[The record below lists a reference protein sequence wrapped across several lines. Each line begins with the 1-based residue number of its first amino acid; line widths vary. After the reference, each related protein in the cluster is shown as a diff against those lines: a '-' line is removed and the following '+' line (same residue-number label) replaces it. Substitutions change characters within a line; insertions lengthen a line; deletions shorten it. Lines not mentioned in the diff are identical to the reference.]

1 MEIAGSIALVT
12 GGASGLGLATTR
24 QLHGAGAS
32 VVIFDLPGSNGL
44 AVARDLGPRAA
55 FSAGDVTSPAD
66 VDAALDAAG
75 ALAGGVPRIVV
86 NCAGI
91 GTAARTTSKDGPF
104 PLESFTRVI
113 QVNLIGT
120 FNVIRLAAYR
130 MSQAGEEAGER
141 GVIVNTA
148 SVAAFEGQIGQ
159 AAYSASKGGIVGMT
173 LPIARDLARLKI
185 RVMTIAPGLFNTP
198 LLGNLP
204 DEAIKSLGEQVPH
217 PARLGD
223 PAEYAALVAHIAA
236 NPMLNGETIRL
247 DGAIRMGP
255 RLRFRLIW
263 AAAHGGQQAFDVGP
277 GQRPLPFGEH
287 AAHDEAAR
295 RGLDGGEHDVEG
307 EFGQGHV
314 KGRDA
319 QRQAPV
325 KQVQGPR
332 HDTDRLPARARLDLQ
347 A

>member
-1 MEIAGSIALVT
+1 MNISGSIALVT

-24 QLHGAGAS
+24 RLHDDGAS
-32 VVIFDLPGSNGL
+32 VVILDLPGSNGV
-44 AVARDLGPRAA
+44 AVARALAPRVA
-55 FSAGDVTSPAD
+55 FCAGDVTSPED

-91 GTAARTTSKDGPF
+91 SASARTTGRDGPF

-130 MSQAGEEAGER
+130 MSQVGEEDGER

-148 SVAAFEGQIGQ
+148 SIAAFDGPIGQ

-185 RVMTIAPGLFNTP
+185 RVVTIAPGLFDTP
-198 LLGNLP
+198 LFRNLP
-204 DEAIKSLGEQVPH
+204 DEVIGSLGEQVPH

-223 PAEYAALVAHIAA
+223 PREYAALVAHVVE

-247 DGAIRMGP
+247 DGAIRLGP
-255 RLRFRLIW
+255 R
-263 AAAHGGQQAFDVGP
+263 
-277 GQRPLPFGEH
+277 
-287 AAHDEAAR
+287 
-295 RGLDGGEHDVEG
+295 
-307 EFGQGHV
+307 
-314 KGRDA
+314 
-319 QRQAPV
+319 
-325 KQVQGPR
+325 
-332 HDTDRLPARARLDLQ
+332 
-347 A
+347 

>member
-1 MEIAGSIALVT
+1 MNIAGSIALVT
-12 GGASGLGLATTR
+12 GGASGLGLATT
-24 QLHGAGAS
+24 QTLHASGAS
-32 VVIFDLPGSNGL
+32 VVVLDLPGSNGL
-44 AVARDLGPRAA
+44 AVAREMGARVA

-86 NCAGI
+86 NCAGV
-91 GTAARTTSKDGPF
+91 GAAARTTSKDGPF
-104 PLESFTRVI
+104 PLETFTRVV

-130 MSQAGEEAGER
+130 MRLAGPEEGNRDGER

-148 SVAAFEGQIGQ
+148 SVAAFDGQIGQ

-185 RVMTIAPGLFNTP
+185 RVVTIAPGLFNTP
-198 LLGNLP
+198 LLGNLS
-204 DEAIKSLGEQVPH
+204 DEVIKSLGEQVPH

-223 PAEYAALVAHIAA
+223 PREYAALVAHIAE

-255 RLRFRLIW
+255 R
-263 AAAHGGQQAFDVGP
+263 
-277 GQRPLPFGEH
+277 
-287 AAHDEAAR
+287 
-295 RGLDGGEHDVEG
+295 
-307 EFGQGHV
+307 
-314 KGRDA
+314 
-319 QRQAPV
+319 
-325 KQVQGPR
+325 
-332 HDTDRLPARARLDLQ
+332 
-347 A
+347 

>member
-1 MEIAGSIALVT
+1 MNISGSIALVT
-12 GGASGLGLATTR
+12 GGASGLGLATTVR
-24 QLHGAGAS
+24 LHEAGAS
-32 VVIFDLPGSNGL
+32 VVILDLPGSNGL
-44 AVARDLGPRAA
+44 AVAHDLGPRAA
-55 FSAGDVTSPAD
+55 FAPGDVTSPAD

-130 MSQAGEEAGER
+130 MSQAEEEDGER

-148 SVAAFEGQIGQ
+148 
-159 AAYSASKGGIVGMT
+159 
-173 LPIARDLARLKI
+173 
-185 RVMTIAPGLFNTP
+185 
-198 LLGNLP
+198 
-204 DEAIKSLGEQVPH
+204 
-217 PARLGD
+217 
-223 PAEYAALVAHIAA
+223 LVAHIVE

-255 RLRFRLIW
+255 RLGLRLI
-263 AAAHGGQQAFDVGP
+263 AHVGQQAFDVGP
-277 GQRPLPFGEH
+277 GQRPLPLREH

-295 RGLDGGEHDVEG
+295 RGLHGGEHDVEG
-307 EFGQGHV
+307 QFG
-314 KGRDA
+314 
-319 QRQAPV
+319 
-325 KQVQGPR
+325 
-332 HDTDRLPARARLDLQ
+332 
-347 A
+347 